1 MRISLHAK
9 AERSTMPRTRSTT
22 TIAAFAAVA
31 AMTLAAC
38 SSTEAAPEES
48 ADAAPATVTIEDN
61 HGTVEVPVNPETV
74 VALDNHV
81 FETLSSW
88 DIPLAAAP
96 KGVMGEGVWPEYVDD
111 EAVLDV
117 GNHREPNLE
126 MIVAAQPDLI
136 IGGYR
141 FSEAYDDIVAQNPD
155 AVVIELAPREGEE
168 IGSELVRLTEALGQ
182 IFDRED
188 EAAELAAAYDDALA
202 AATEAYDG
210 ESTVMTLM
218 ASGGELSYIAP
229 VNGRSLGMLYPT
241 LDLVPAI
248 DQDGST
254 DHMGDDINVEAIVA
268 ANPDWIV
275 VMDREGA
282 MQSSAEGYV
291 APTELI
297 EGSEAL
303 QSVTAV
309 QQGNVVY
316 TSPSFYL
323 TEDIQTY
330 TATYQ
335 QLADAFSAA

>member
-1 MRISLHAK
+1 MRISLHTK
-9 AERSTMPRTRSTT
+9 AERSTMSRTRATT
-22 TIAAFAAVA
+22 TIAALAAVA

-61 HGTVEVPVNPETV
+61 HGSVEVPVNPETV

-96 KGVMGEGVWPEYVDD
+96 KGVMGEGLWPEYM
-111 EAVLDV
+111 EESVLDV

-136 IGGYR
+136 IAGYR
-141 FSEAYDDIVAQNPD
+141 FSESYDDIVAQNPD

-188 EAAELAAAYDDALA
+188 EAAEIVADYEDSLAAAS
-202 AATEAYDG
+202 EAYDG
-210 ESTVMTLM
+210 SSTVMTLM

-248 DQDGST
+248 EQDGST

-275 VMDREGA
+275 LMDREGA
-282 MQSSAEGYV
+282 MQSTAEGYV
-291 APTELI
+291 PPAELV

-309 QQGNVVY
+309 QEGNVIY

-335 QLADAFSAA
+335 QLADAFAGA

>member
-1 MRISLHAK
+1 MP
-9 AERSTMPRTRSTT
+9 STRTTML
-22 TIAAFAAVA
+22 AAVA
-31 AMTLAAC
+31 AVAALTLAAC
-38 SSTEAAPEES
+38 SSPEVAPEDS
-48 ADAAPATVTIEDN
+48 VDAAPTTVTIEDN
-61 HGTVEVPVNPETV
+61 HGSVEVPVNPETV

-81 FETLSSW
+81 FETLSAW

-96 KGVMGEGVWPEYVDD
+96 KGVMGEGLWPEYVED

-136 IGGYR
+136 IAGYR
-141 FSEAYDDIVAQNPD
+141 FSESYDDIVAQNPD
-155 AVVIELAPREGEE
+155 AVVIDLAPREGEE

-188 EAAELAAAYDDALA
+188 DAAELIAAYDEGLA

-210 ESTVMTLM
+210 SSTVMTLM
-218 ASGGELSYIAP
+218 ASAGELSYIAP

-248 DQDGST
+248 EQDGST

-275 VMDREGA
+275 LMDREGA
-282 MQSSAEGYV
+282 MSSQTEGYV
-291 APTELI
+291 PPTELI

-309 QQGNVVY
+309 QEGNVLY

-330 TATYQ
+330 TATYEL
-335 QLADAFSAA
+335 LANAFAGA

>member
-1 MRISLHAK
+1 MRISLHTK
-9 AERSTMPRTRSTT
+9 AERSTMSRTRTT
-22 TIAAFAAVA
+22 TSLAALAAVA

-38 SSTEAAPEES
+38 SSTEAAPTES
-48 ADAAPATVTIEDN
+48 ADAAPTTVTIEDN
-61 HGTVEVPVNPETV
+61 RGSVEVPVNPETV

-81 FETLSSW
+81 FETLSAW
-88 DIPLAAAP
+88 DVTLAAAP
-96 KGVMGEGVWPEYVDD
+96 KEIMGEGLWPEYVDD
-111 EAVLDV
+111 DAVLDV

-126 MIVAAQPDLI
+126 MVVAAQPDVI
-136 IGGYR
+136 IAGGR
-141 FSEAYDDIVAQNPD
+141 FTDAYDDLVSQNPD
-155 AVVIELAPREGEE
+155 AVVVELSPREGEDL
-168 IGSELVRLTEALGQ
+168 GAELVRQTEALGR

-188 EAAELAAAYDDALA
+188 EAAELVGAYDDALA
-202 AATEAYDG
+202 AASEAYDG

-229 VNGRSLGMLYPT
+229 VNGRALGMLYPT

-254 DHMGDDINVEAIVA
+254 DHMGDDISVEAIVA
-268 ANPDWIV
+268 ADPDWIV

-282 MQSSAEGYV
+282 MQSTAEGYV
-291 APTELI
+291 PPTELI

-303 QSVTAV
+303 QSITAV
-309 QQGNVVY
+309 QQGNVIY
-316 TSPSFYL
+316 TSPAFYL

-335 QLADAFSAA
+335 QLADAFAGA